1 MKKHLMII
9 ALAVGFM
16 LPAKAQIVQTMYLK
30 NGSTLYGYLRSQKSS
45 GSIVFSAEKAEI
57 VVDGQKVK
65 NITGKK
71 VGFNS
76 LPDEWKTYADE
87 NELLDKKREMTLS
100 SIDTGSM
107 INNVLILEQGKIM
120 KYIELKHDYAL
131 HLDDVAI
138 VEYAPRD
145 EMLLTG
151 INRTLTM
158 KSGNLVTTVTGQCI
172 KEVPG
177 KVICLLKEDGVVESI
192 DMDAL
197 EKDNSIKN
205 NPNQSIFEQSKL
217 LDEIRTNDDGKVY
230 TGIITERNYEL
241 SNYCF
246 VITMKTGDVESTQ
259 TIWMENVNEIC
270 KLPNPDYK
278 EVRDIQLNPGQIMVN
293 RNEAELETINENNGA
308 FLVTPKMKRMALKLE
323 NKELVIDIEAN
334 FKNEKDATDNYF
346 IKTKQFSNKDKKRKD
361 SFYFTYR
368 DMIESA
374 LSPVE
379 TLTSMNNTTK
389 ISYKVKE
396 KGTYAFYN
404 STTKKAVVIEVQ

>member
-1 MKKHLMII
+1 MII

>member
-1 MKKHLMII
+1 MKKYLMII

-30 NGSTLYGYLRSQKSS
+30 NGSTLHGYLRNQKSS
-45 GSIVFSAEKAEI
+45 GGIVFSAEKAEI

-404 STTKKAVVIEVQ
+404 STTKKVVVIEVQ